1 MLKQAENKVK
11 IEGILSEIDLKPGSF
26 VKDGKTIESIGGTIK
41 VKVDQ
46 VINGEDTSLEIP
58 VHMFASKTTNKG
70 TPNPAYDSISKVM
83 NEYVSIAAAPAGVP
97 ADKIR
102 ITSGSINMNEY
113 HNANGDL
120 VSFPRI
126 NTSFISKVKSANEFK
141 PEATFSV
148 QFVVANMADEVDR
161 EGNPTGRYKVRGIIP
176 QYGGKVDVV
185 DFIAANPNVISAVS
199 SYWNNGDT
207 VQANGRLNFSSKTE
221 TIVTEVDFGEPVS
234 STRTINVSELVITG
248 GSQNPLEGD
257 FAYDMA
263 DITAALEVRKANLE
277 KQKEKD
283 MSRAKQKQAPTQT
296 SVASNNALSDLGF

>member
-148 QFVVANMADEVDR
+148 QFVVANMADEVNR

-257 FAYDMA
+257 FAYDMT

>member
-41 VKVDQ
+41 VRVDQ
-46 VINGEDTSLEIP
+46 VINGEETSLEIP

-70 TPNPAYDSISKVM
+70 APNPAYESISKVM
-83 NEYVSIAAAPAGVP
+83 NEYVSIAAAPAGVS

-102 ITSGSINMNEY
+102 ITSGNINMNEY
-113 HNANGDL
+113 YNANGDL

-126 NTSFISKVKSANEFK
+126 NTSFVSKVKSANEFK

-148 QFVVANMADEVDR
+148 QFVVAAMTDEVDR

-185 DFIAANPNVISAVS
+185 EFIAANPNVISAVS

-234 STRTINVSELVITG
+234 NTRTINVSELIITG

-257 FAYDMA
+257 FAYEMA
-263 DITAALEVRKANLE
+263 DITAALETRKANLE

-296 SVASNNALSDLGF
+296 PISNNALSDLGF

>member
-46 VINGEDTSLEIP
+46 VINGEETSLEIP
-58 VHMFASKTTNKG
+58 VHMFATKTTNKG

-83 NEYVSIAAAPAGVP
+83 NEYVSIAAAPAGVS
-97 ADKIR
+97 ADMIR
-102 ITSGSINMNEY
+102 ITAGSISMNEY
-113 HNANGDL
+113 YNSNGDL
-120 VSFPRI
+120 VSFPRVS
-126 NTSFISKVKSANEFK
+126 TSFISKIKSAKEFK
-141 PEATFSV
+141 PEATFSA
-148 QFVVANMADEVDR
+148 QFVVASMADEVDR
-161 EGNPTGRYKVRGIIP
+161 EGNPTGRYKIRGIIP

-185 DFIAANPNVISAVS
+185 EFIAANPNVITAVS

-221 TIVTEVDFGEPVS
+221 TVVTEVDFGEPVS
-234 STRTINVSELVITG
+234 RTRTINVSELVITG
-248 GSQNPLEGD
+248 GSQNPLDGD

-263 DITAALEVRKANLE
+263 EITSALEMRKVMLE

-283 MSRAKQKQAPTQT
+283 MSRAKQKQAPAQT
-296 SVASNNALSDLGF
+296 PASNSALSDLGF